1 MFNPKMFRFLS
12 VFLLLAGLTACS
24 SSLVLNRVNFAQPV
38 ESVDM
43 PNDNGMVKDRRYG
56 LEFNI
61 KPLQYAETQDST
73 SVTTREVR
81 VIRSQSGF
89 YFITAQNYK
98 NVYVMSPKDGRLSLK
113 KKILIN
119 EEGME
124 APAFNQRAPYIELVE
139 RGSSDTYM
147 LNKDGIVKGGD
158 EQ

>member
-56 LEFNI
+56 LEFNV

-89 YFITAQNYK
+89 YFITADNYK
-98 NVYVMSPKDGRLSLK
+98 NVYVMAPKDGKLSLK
-113 KKILIN
+113 KKILID

-124 APAFNQRAPYIELVE
+124 APAFNQRAPYIELVV